1 MGRSR
6 PDWSRSWAA
15 AATARV
21 HRPMRSGAA
30 QWSGMKGYVSGVLV
44 LITLLG
50 NAGCQKE
57 TELVRDNQAPD
68 YAGVPTVITKNY
80 VNRLF
85 IDLIGREPLDVE
97 MDAEVAAL
105 EAASLSVQSREAL
118 VNKLMTSTAYV
129 EGDSSYKRA
138 YYQRQYELYK
148 ARCLEG
154 CSDDIIDGA
163 IATAEQNALADSLA
177 GNTQG
182 LNETNSELQKL
193 RNLKNS
199 RVNYLN
205 GVVGIDDVMGYMVF
219 NSIYDQINMNTFN
232 FINATF
238 DNLLYR
244 YPTQAEFDAGYA
256 MVENNSAAMLFG
268 ASGQNKADYC
278 AILVN
283 SAEFHEGMVRWCY
296 KTFLGRE
303 PSTYETYT
311 AMADFQMD
319 RDLQKVQRRVLTSDE
334 YANIGS

>member
-1 MGRSR
+1 MR
-6 PDWSRSWAA
+6 
-15 AATARV
+15 AR
-21 HRPMRSGAA
+21 H
-30 QWSGMKGYVSGVLV
+30 
-44 LITLLG
+44 LLLALG
-50 NAGCQKE
+50 LGLLLSACRKE
-57 TELVRDNQAPD
+57 TELVPDNQPPD
-68 YAGVPTVITKNY
+68 YDGVPTVITQNY

-85 IDLIGREPLDVE
+85 IDLLGREPLDAE
-97 MDAEVAAL
+97 MAAEVAAL
-105 EAASLSVQSREAL
+105 EAAEVAQPAREAL
-118 VNKLMTSTAYV
+118 VLKLQTSTAYLPD
-129 EGDSSYKRA
+129 DSSYKNKYHLRL
-138 YYQRQYELYK
+138 YELFK

-154 CSDDIIDGA
+154 VSDDVIDGY
-163 IATAEQNALADSLA
+163 IGNAQQSVLADSLA
-177 GNTQG
+177 GNTAGANEGNLTLQRLLALKRSRTDYRDG
-182 LNETNSELQKL
+182 LIDINE
-193 RNLKNS
+193 
-199 RVNYLN
+199 
-205 GVVGIDDVMGYMVF
+205 VMRRMVF
-219 NSIYDQINMNTFN
+219 NAVYDEIHMNTFN